1 MILRSLVTFKK
12 YTFYSSQYEHYKTI
26 NFEHWQMLLHVL
38 YKFFSNSF
46 QQTARIFYLA
56 PQWVLTKCSIFGNCK
71 VNDIYDPKVYILGS
85 HNQLKMNFYHC
96 KHFHKSRFTFFGN
109 FAYVILES
117 VNFKMIFQPSSG
129 LRWLSG

>member
-1 MILRSLVTFKK
+1 M
-12 YTFYSSQYEHYKTI
+12 YER
-26 NFEHWQMLLHVL
+26 LHEL
-38 YKFFSNSF
+38 YVNICGQNDGMRGSIE
-46 QQTARIFYLA
+46 AMA
-56 PQWVLTKCSIFGNCK
+56 QWVLTKCSIFGNCK